1 MLRLM
6 WGCGSQGITKNV
18 LFLCVIFIMLMMEV
32 DCCLMHVLHYVEFC
46 AYVTELDYLDY
57 HKT

>member
-1 MLRLM
+1 M

-18 LFLCVIFIMLMMEV
+18 LFLCFIFIILIMEV
-32 DCCLMHVLHYVEFC
+32 DCCLMHVLHYVEFR